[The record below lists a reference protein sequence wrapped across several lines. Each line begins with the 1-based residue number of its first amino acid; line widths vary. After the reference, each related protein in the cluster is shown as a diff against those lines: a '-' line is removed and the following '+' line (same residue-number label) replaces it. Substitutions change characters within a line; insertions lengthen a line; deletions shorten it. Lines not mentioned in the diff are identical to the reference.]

1 MSEFLAFGIV
11 GLATAAVYA
20 IIGSGL
26 VLTYVTTGTFNF
38 AQGAAGMLAAFAYWQ
53 LTVGWGW
60 PVPVALAVV
69 LLVLAPAFGL
79 GIERVVMRPI
89 SHLGETERVVVT
101 VSLLSGMI
109 ACANAIWNPSVS
121 RSLTPFLSSRAPIRL
136 GPVMISWHQ
145 AITMIVAILVAAGL
159 RVLLYRTRAGTEM
172 RATVDDRQLTSLNG
186 GDPVRAARVAWVLST
201 QLAAVAGILIAPTVT
216 LDSSQLSLLIVS
228 AYTAAIFG
236 RLRSLPMTF
245 AGAVVV
251 GCMESYLNGYLP
263 QNSYLPGLRLAAS
276 PLLLLVALLV
286 FRQRQLPGRNRKLH
300 PIRVP
305 TLRGTAVFAAAIAA
319 AGVVLATVL
328 SPADLLTYGP
338 MFSLGLVALSFVPL
352 TGYAGQISLCQLSMA
367 GIGAL
372 VWAHLGATGAVWA
385 LIAAIAVPAVVG
397 AVIAIP
403 ALRLSGIYVALATTA
418 FAIVLDYWVFAL
430 PQFRVLGV
438 QVSLF
443 NQGAVNVFGPSLSGH
458 HLTSQRGLMVLAAAC
473 LALASGAV
481 ALLRR
486 SRYGRR
492 LIALRDSESAYAM
505 LSGTPL
511 TAKLAVFSIS
521 AGIAG
526 LGGALYAM
534 QQGSI
539 TAQQFQYTAGL
550 PLFLLAVVGGLGS
563 AGTGVFT
570 GESFIGATA
579 ATNAVLPWM
588 ANLTPIFPGLT
599 GIGLGS
605 NPTGVIPLMR
615 QRLASTGRSRPAI
628 AILVAGTLTA
638 WILRLAGVIN
648 GWGLT
653 GAFLI
658 VFVMARLVSRD
669 EPQASKDAAAEGECA
684 EPVEWWGLRRDWRP
698 EDAEALDRELARG

>member
-1 MSEFLAFGIV
+1 
-11 GLATAAVYA
+11 
-20 IIGSGL
+20 
-26 VLTYVTTGTFNF
+26 
-38 AQGAAGMLAAFAYWQ
+38 MLAAFTYWQ
-53 LTVGWGW
+53 LIQWGW

-79 GIERVVMRPI
+79 AVEKVVMRPI
-89 SHLGETERVVVT
+89 SRLGEIERVVVT
-101 VSLLSGMI
+101 VSLLSGLI
-109 ACANAIWNPSVS
+109 AGVNAIWNPNVS
-121 RSLTPFLSSRAPIRL
+121 RSLTPFLQSWAPIRL
-136 GPVMISWHQ
+136 GSYASISWNQ
-145 AITMIVAILVAAGL
+145 AITMAVAILVAVGL
-159 RVLLYRTRAGTEM
+159 RILLYRTRPGTEM
-172 RATVDDRQLTSLNG
+172 RATVDDRQLTSLAG
-186 GDPVRAARVAWVLST
+186 GDPVRAAKLAWVLST
-201 QLAAVAGILIAPTVT
+201 QLAAVAGILIAPSVT

-236 RLRSLPMTF
+236 RLRNLPMTF
-245 AGAVVV
+245 VGAVVV

-276 PLLLLVALLV
+276 PLLLLAALLV
-286 FRQRQLPGRNRKLH
+286 FRQRQLPGRNRKLS
-300 PIRVP
+300 PIPVP
-305 TLRGTAVFAAAIAA
+305 SVGGTAVFAAAIT
-319 AGVVLATVL
+319 GVGVILATVL

-372 VWAHLGATGAVWA
+372 VWAHLGAGGAAWA
-385 LIAAIAVPAVVG
+385 IIAAVAVPAAVG
-397 AVIAIP
+397 AVIAVP

-418 FAIVLDYWVFAL
+418 FAIVLDYWVFGL
-430 PQFRVLGV
+430 PPFTVLGV
-438 QVSLF
+438 RISLF
-443 NQGAVNVFGPSLSGH
+443 TQGSVNVAGPALFGH
-458 HLTSQRGLMVLAAAC
+458 QLTSQRGLMALAAVC
-473 LALASGAV
+473 LALASAAV
-481 ALLRR
+481 SLLRR

-550 PLFLLAVVGGLGS
+550 PLFLVAVVGGLGA
-563 AGTGVFT
+563 AGTGMFT
-570 GESFIGATA
+570 GESFIGGTA
-579 ATNAVLPWM
+579 ALSAVLPWTQ
-588 ANLTPIFPGLT
+588 NLTPIFPGLT

-605 NPTGVIPLMR
+605 NPTGVVPLMK
-615 QRLASTGRSRPAI
+615 QRLASIGRSRPAI
-628 AILVAGTLTA
+628 AVLVAGFLAA
-638 WILRLAGVIN
+638 WVLRLAGVIN
-648 GWGLT
+648 GWMLT

-658 VFVMARLVSRD
+658 VFVTARLVSRSQD
-669 EPQASKDAAAEGECA
+669 EHQASGDTTAADAAD
-684 EPVEWWGLRRDWRP
+684 EPVEWWGLRREWRP

>member
-1 MSEFLAFGIV
+1 MSGFLAFGIV
-11 GLATAAVYA
+11 GLATAAIYA

-101 VSLLSGMI
+101 VALLSGMI
-109 ACANAIWNPSVS
+109 AAANAIWNPSVS
-121 RSLTPFLSSRAPIRL
+121 RSLTPFLASWPPIRL

-145 AITMIVAILVAAGL
+145 AITMAVAILVAVGL

-172 RATVDDRQLTSLNG
+172 RATVDDRQLTALAG
-186 GDPVRAARVAWVLST
+186 GDPRRAARVAWVLST
-201 QLAAVAGILIAPTVT
+201 QLAAVAGILIAPSVA
-216 LDSSQLSLLIVS
+216 LDSSQLALLIVS

-251 GCMESYLNGYLP
+251 GCLESYLNGYLP

-276 PLLLLVALLV
+276 PLLLLTALLV

-300 PIRVP
+300 PIAVP
-305 TLRGTAVFAAAIAA
+305 TRRGTAVFAAAITA
-319 AGVVLATVL
+319 AGVILATVL

-372 VWAHLGATGAVWA
+372 AWAHLGASGALWA
-385 LIAAIAVPAVVG
+385 LVAAIVIPAAIGGLIAV
-397 AVIAIP
+397 P

-430 PQFRVLGV
+430 PQFSVLGV
-438 QVSLF
+438 RVSLF
-443 NQGAVNVFGPSLSGH
+443 DQGSVSVAGPSLLGH
-458 HLTSQRGLMVLAAAC
+458 QLTSQRGLMVLAAAC
-473 LALASGAV
+473 LALASAAV

-486 SRYGRR
+486 SRHGRR
-492 LIALRDSESAYAM
+492 LIALRDSEAAYAM

-511 TAKLAVFSIS
+511 TAKIAVFAIS

-539 TAQQFQYTAGL
+539 TAQQFAYTAGL
-550 PLFLLAVVGGLGS
+550 PIFLIAVVGGLGS
-563 AGTGVFT
+563 AGTGMFT
-570 GESFIGATA
+570 GESYIGATA
-579 ATNAVLPWM
+579 ATNQVLPWM
-588 ANLTPIFPGLT
+588 ANLTPVFPGLT

-615 QRLASTGRSRPAI
+615 QRLTSTGHSR
-628 AILVAGTLTA
+628 TA
-638 WILRLAGVIN
+638 VIVIITGIMAAWALRLAGVLN
-648 GWGLT
+648 GWMLT
-653 GAFLI
+653 GALLI
-658 VFVMARLVSRD
+658 VFVAARLMSRD
-669 EPQASKDAAAEGECA
+669 EHQAAGDAAAEAE

-698 EDAEALDRELARG
+698 EDVQALDRELARG

>member
-1 MSEFLAFGIV
+1 MSGFLAFGIV

-69 LLVLAPAFGL
+69 VLVLAPALGL
-79 GIERVVMRPI
+79 GIEKVVMRPI
-89 SHLGETERVVVT
+89 IALGETERVVVT
-101 VSLLSGMI
+101 VALLSGMI
-109 ACANAIWNPSVS
+109 AIANAIWNPSVS
-121 RSLTPFLSSRAPIRL
+121 RSLNPFLQSWAPIKL
-136 GPVMISWHQ
+136 GPVMISWNQ
-145 AITMIVAILVAAGL
+145 AIMMGVAILVAAGL
-159 RVLLYRTRAGTEM
+159 RILLYRTRAGTEM
-172 RATVDDRQLTSLNG
+172 RATVDDRQLTALAG
-186 GDPVRAARVAWVLST
+186 GDPVRAAKVAWVLST
-201 QLAAVAGILIAPTVT
+201 QLAAIAGILIAPTVT

-245 AGAVVV
+245 VGAVVV

-286 FRQRQLPGRNRKLH
+286 FRQRQLPGRNRKLS
-300 PIRVP
+300 PIPVP
-305 TLRGTAVFAAAIAA
+305 SAGGTAVFVASLAA
-319 AGVVLATVL
+319 AGLILATVL
-328 SPADLLTYGP
+328 SPSDLLVYGP
-338 MFSLGLVALSFVPL
+338 MFSLSLVALSFVPL

-372 VWAHLGATGAVWA
+372 VWAHLGASGALWA
-385 LIAAIAVPAVVG
+385 LLAAIAVPAVIG
-397 AVIAIP
+397 AIIAIP

-430 PQFRVLGV
+430 PQFHVLGI

-443 NQGAVNVFGPSLSGH
+443 NQGAVNVAGPSLLGH
-458 HLTSQRGLMVLAAAC
+458 QMTSQRGLMILAAAC
-473 LALASGAV
+473 LAFASGAV

-505 LSGTPL
+505 VSGTPL
-511 TAKLAVFSIS
+511 TAKLAVFAIS

-539 TAQQFQYTAGL
+539 TAQQFQYVSGL
-550 PLFLLAVVGGLGS
+550 PLFLVAVVGGLGS
-563 AGTGVFT
+563 AGTGMFT
-570 GESFIGATA
+570 GESYIGGTA
-579 ATNAVLPWM
+579 ALSAVLPWTT
-588 ANLTPIFPGLT
+588 NLSPIFPGLT

-605 NPTGVIPLMR
+605 NPTGVIPLMKR
-615 QRLASTGRSRPAI
+615 RMAPIGRSRPAI
-628 AILVAGTLTA
+628 AILVAGILA
-638 WILRLAGVIN
+638 SWILRLAGVIN
-648 GWGLT
+648 GWMLA
-653 GAFLI
+653 GAFLL
-658 VFVMARLVSRD
+658 VFVAARLVTRA
-669 EPQASKDAAAEGECA
+669 EHEAPQDVSAEAE

-698 EDAEALDRELARG
+698 ADAEALDRELARG